1 MFAVTVTF
9 RIHLERMDA
18 FLPLMIENA
27 RASRTLEPG
36 CRQFD
41 ICRDGSEIFLY
52 EIYDDRRAFDAHLA
66 SAHYRAFD
74 AAVAGMVAEKT
85 VRFYEEVI
93 R

>member
-9 RIHLERMDA
+9 RIHLERMAA

-41 ICRDGSEIFLY
+41 ICRDGGEIFLY
-52 EIYDDRRAFDAHLA
+52 EIYDDRRAFDAHLV
-66 SAHYRAFD
+66 SAHYMAFD

>member
-1 MFAVTVTF
+1 MFAVTVSF
-9 RIHLERMDA
+9 RIHPERMAA

-27 RASRTLEPG
+27 RASRDLEPG

-41 ICRDGSEIFLY
+41 ICRDGGEIFLY

-66 SAHYRAFD
+66 SAHYRTFD
-74 AAVAGMVAEKT
+74 VAVADMVVEKT